1 MEKVNHKQLVE
12 HLLHAY
18 KIGNLSIF
26 VHGFHGT
33 GKSQV
38 IKSVAK
44 TLSNE
49 MKLEFTENGKEN
61 EKTFGFRDV
70 RLAQMESIDL
80 RGALKIEDG
89 MTKWFVPEWLPK
101 NPNSHGILFFDE
113 FDKAFPSVQNAS
125 LQLMLDRKLGSYHV
139 PAGWMLICAGNMA
152 DENAHSF
159 EISSVLNNR
168 FKHFEL
174 QIPTSKQWTEWA
186 VQNGMNSH
194 IVAFLNFKPQYLY
207 KYDENNRDFAHPTPR
222 SWQFCSQSLE
232 GVKDTAFMEREI
244 ASCVGKGVAIEFSSW
259 YKMQEKVDLDAIVK
273 NPELV
278 LKVKEI
284 SLKYAVVSGL
294 SEKYKSEKKILEPL
308 LEVVKLIEPEFG
320 FILLGYLRSTDKMAF
335 AKIVTSKTWKEVAS
349 KYGKYLD

>member
-1 MEKVNHKQLVE
+1 MEKVTHKQLVE

-18 KIGNLSIF
+18 KIGSISVF
-26 VHGFHGT
+26 LHGLHGT
-33 GKSQV
+33 GKSQA
-38 IKSVAK
+38 IKAVAQ
-44 TLSNE
+44 TLAKE

-70 RLAQMESIDL
+70 RLAQMESVDL
-80 RGALKIEDG
+80 RGTPKVEDG
-89 MTKWFVPEWLPK
+89 KTKWFAPDWIPE
-101 NPNSHGILFFDE
+101 NTESHGIMFFDE
-113 FDKAFPSVQNAS
+113 FDKATPSVQNAS
-125 LQLMLDRKLGSYHV
+125 LQIMLDRKIGNAHI
-139 PAGWMLICAGNMA
+139 PDGWMILTAGNMS

-174 QIPTSKQWTEWA
+174 IVPTPKLWTEWA
-186 VQNGMNSH
+186 IQNGINSH
-194 IVAFLNFKPQYLY
+194 IVAFLNFKPQYIY
-207 KYDENNRDFAHPTPR
+207 KYDENTKDVAHPTPR
-222 SWQFCSQSLE
+222 TWQFCSQSIE
-232 GVKDTAFMEREI
+232 GVTDTAFMEREV

-278 LKVKEI
+278 TKVKEI
-284 SLKYAVVSGL
+284 SLKWAVVSGL
-294 SEKYKSEKKILEPL
+294 SEKYKSDRKILEPL

-335 AKIVTSKTWKEVAS
+335 GKIVTSKIWKEVAS